1 MVPDDAPMPCSE
13 CFAAVSPVVRH
24 HFPET
29 CYEVR
34 KPATAH
40 HMQKRIGV
48 PARCPAHLRSL
59 CAYVAMLLHKRKR
72 VMGEAGHRSVRFTGK
87 AHRRHVRRVRRKL
100 SKQVA
105 SRELA
110 FGAHILARM
119 LVC

>member
-34 KPATAH
+34 RCRRTTC
-40 HMQKRIGV
+40 QKRIGV

-87 AHRRHVRRVRRKL
+87 AHRRHVRCVRRKL